1 MCETLWFGG
10 DHIFEQYVICITHTK
25 SHCTRT
31 TLSSMSGKRES
42 EDTLLVMMSARRSQK
57 MPQKVTRL
65 QCKLEDTIA
74 LS

>member
-1 MCETLWFGG
+1 MKPYGLVVIIYLSNMLLEL
-10 DHIFEQYVICITHTK
+10 HIQKVIVQGQPFI
-25 SHCTRT
+25 
-31 TLSSMSGKRES
+31 SSMSGKREY